1 MSKLEIFID
10 GKQYADDKLNEFT
23 IKQQSMA
30 NNTTVSY
37 DVVASDGSATIIDY
51 DGSIAEAINEFNND
65 EIQGLDPTNVPISI
79 VAGENIIADA
89 ISNDADYTVSE
100 KTMSVQ
106 ITDIVSKL
114 ENIEFDGID
123 FEKNVTI
130 AYLFNLTQEKLG
142 IEIDLTGDSGFV
154 HNGNKLNFSTYF
166 DSLILS
172 NCYLPKSTAR
182 DVLRKFCQ
190 VGQMSLV
197 YTNTVNGIHKF
208 KAISNRLSSFNVE
221 RLIVLDDS
229 VLTQEFDKTILLKN
243 KYNRVSLNDCEIGA
257 TTKTEEISQKIDVTT
272 LNHFSGHKEEHS
284 AYTRAEVQF
293 DLDIV
298 ATNGYE
304 SDGIANTIV
313 LRIPRKSN
321 YNLSTWKSLSDTFS
335 YNLTYNRKKYV
346 YNYVKDQAS
355 MTQAEID
362 WFSQKTLLNIEDS
375 EWEEVDTLQNQFL
388 VSGTISNEYNHITE
402 ENNKFTSQFTA
413 QSNFNNEKSTASVS
427 FSFAKPSVVSNYE
440 YFFIRLATPY
450 AFNNKVFAKTIDYY
464 YDNQSGLQKRRGNIH
479 AENIVSTPKEL
490 TIVISGETY
499 TIDFNFNNTT
509 YAINSNNDN
518 INEIKLDQQNE
529 LLQKNVIFF
538 DKVVDIPQTVAYNI
552 IEDYRNGRS
561 TATAHIVCADLY
573 DTDGFLA
580 KDFERKGEIL
590 DLGDIVYVQEDDTKW
605 LVTGREV
612 HYDGTPTM
620 DVELVQVG
628 KIINTDI
635 SQDPTL
641 REGDYLQFPYVNEY
655 WNSTY
660 APKGVADT
668 EYATISW
675 DYETNSSAY
684 ATVEYKYVFDRN
696 GNNLIE
702 TMPISPSKLT
712 YNVGKILS
720 FDDNLFKV
728 YSPILAVPETKVTA
742 STKVDLFWSLVEN
755 KKLVEVDFENGSKI
769 SAVNT
774 SSPIVVGDETYLN
787 DEFSIYYK
795 ESVEKVLL
803 SEMTYGETLGNI
815 KLVPNFTAIGAGATG
830 YLSFVTNGTVVEFG
844 SQTGVANFY
853 MSFGATDIVYSS
865 TIMGA
870 VEKLTY
876 YCYVSGFVDGK
887 DNEISFSPYETW
899 YDSRIP
905 LDSFRIS
912 NYQPTETYEQS
923 REDTYG
929 SYKYTLTGN
938 DLKIEIN
945 IYQGILKDLMTD
957 PMIQVVVSPIETF
970 VRLYDNDNSPR
981 YYSEGEIIE
990 IANAERG
997 DFSFNTT
1004 STFYPTL
1011 DSCFEFYKTTTAKLP
1026 TSGAKIVY
1034 DSGIEV
1040 VCSSGNGT
1048 PTLVFAD
1055 TNTSSTFGDYTFN
1068 QTLNTEQIFLATRD
1082 FGKVVSVEG
1091 NWGDFKLYKK
1101 QIYLYDNLTGATTY
1115 FNQKQ
1120 TNFLL
1125 GFTSKIIKT
1134 RKVDLALM
1142 GVETDQSF
1150 QQGET
1155 LYIDRSQIVTE
1166 GSYDQVIFTNGNSL
1180 GLCYATEDNTIGGS
1194 PGQGLWWYDG
1204 TSTPYDIIIF
1214 KGKGFETV
1222 SLPNAQ
1228 NGWGNILSANK
1239 NTGIYVSSNLVED
1252 IEVSGGFSLS
1262 KSDKITP
1269 DYKGW
1274 FTIKKSY

>member
-1 MSKLEIFID
+1 M
-10 GKQYADDKLNEFT
+10 ADFQTRLGRYWITNDKVDDFS
-23 IKQQSMA
+23 IKEQLLD
-30 NNTTVSY
+30 NNFYNVIPGE
-37 DVVASDGSATIIDY
+37 GSATIIDY
-51 DGSIAEAINEFNND
+51 DESIKD
-65 EIQGLDPTNVPISI
+65 EINIFNENEEEGIDPSNTTFDIYLGDTEI
-79 VAGENIIADA
+79 KT
-89 ISNDADYTVSE
+89 ISNDSNYAISDKTLSIQLTNPLYLFDTIQYKGFDYSTNV
-100 KTMSVQ
+100 KV
-106 ITDIVSKL
+106 IDIIK
-114 ENIEFDGID
+114 NIES
-123 FEKNVTI
+123 T
-130 AYLFNLTQEKLG
+130 LG
-142 IEIDLTGDSGFV
+142 VNIDLSNNSYFAY
-154 HNGNKLNFSTYF
+154 NGKNLSFYEYFSN
-166 DSLILS
+166 LIMPIF
-172 NCYLPKSTAR
+172 YLPQSSGR
-182 DVLRKFCQ
+182 EVLQKLCKL
-190 VGQMSLV
+190 GQMSLV
-197 YTNTVNGIHKF
+197 YINTVDNIYNLKAISCRLSVIDSSNPIVINNSVLTEEFNKSIILKNAYNIVKIPYCYATTNEGSESFSYEPSITNVNSLSFEDEETGPDTVAKNILTVDFVASSSFEANGFFNKFPIKIPKKMYSSTTTITEVPLEEISYNLFYSKKEYTYYYEKEYARMTEDELNWYENKDLSNIANNEWTEINVEKNYTLYNGNIGDEGNDIELKGNLKDGLSIFSRVISFSSDNDVLRYTTIEYDTKTTITQDDNYFYLGIAIPVGFNNQTLKKHIDKGYFAGAPAKMRIIEAKKTILTPYKLVLSINGKTYEVNLDHKEKSYYDPNKNTVN
-208 KAISNRLSSFNVE
+208 N
-221 RLIVLDDS
+221 
-229 VLTQEFDKTILLKN
+229 
-243 KYNRVSLNDCEIGA
+243 
-257 TTKTEEISQKIDVTT
+257 
-272 LNHFSGHKEEHS
+272 
-284 AYTRAEVQF
+284 
-293 DLDIV
+293 
-298 ATNGYE
+298 
-304 SDGIANTIV
+304 
-313 LRIPRKSN
+313 
-321 YNLSTWKSLSDTFS
+321 
-335 YNLTYNRKKYV
+335 
-346 YNYVKDQAS
+346 
-355 MTQAEID
+355 
-362 WFSQKTLLNIEDS
+362 
-375 EWEEVDTLQNQFL
+375 EVDLY
-388 VSGTISNEYNHITE
+388 GENE
-402 ENNKFTSQFTA
+402 FFQ
-413 QSNFNNEKSTASVS
+413 EK
-427 FSFAKPSVVSNYE
+427 
-440 YFFIRLATPY
+440 
-450 AFNNKVFAKTIDYY
+450 
-464 YDNQSGLQKRRGNIH
+464 
-479 AENIVSTPKEL
+479 
-490 TIVISGETY
+490 
-499 TIDFNFNNTT
+499 
-509 YAINSNNDN
+509 
-518 INEIKLDQQNE
+518 
-529 LLQKNVIFF
+529 VIFF

-552 IEDYRNGRS
+552 IEDYKNGRS

-684 ATVEYKYVFDRN
+684 ATVEYKYVFDRD
-696 GNNLIE
+696 GDNLIE

-720 FDDNLFKV
+720 FDDNLFKI

-795 ESVEKVLL
+795 ESVEKALL
-803 SEMTYGETLGNI
+803 SETTYGETLGNI

-844 SQTGVANFY
+844 SQTGIANFY

-887 DNEISFSPYETW
+887 DNEISFSPDETW

-957 PMIQVVVSPIETF
+957 PMIQVIVSPIETF
-970 VRLYDNDNSPR
+970 VRLYDNDNSPT
-981 YYSEGEIIE
+981 YYYEGEIIE

-1011 DSCFEFYKTTTAKLP
+1011 DSCFEFFKTTPAKLP

-1034 DSGIEV
+1034 DGGIEV
-1040 VCSSGNGT
+1040 VCASSDGT

-1055 TNTSSTFGDYTFN
+1055 TNTSSTFGNYTFN

-1204 TSTPYDIIIF
+1204 TLTPYNIIIF